1 MNEGGPTDTGSGYVV
16 DDTEGVAEVLE
27 ELARLRRG
35 T

>member
-1 MNEGGPTDTGSGYVV
+1 VTMDDLDEHLG
-16 DDTEGVAEVLE
+16 DTEDVAEVLE